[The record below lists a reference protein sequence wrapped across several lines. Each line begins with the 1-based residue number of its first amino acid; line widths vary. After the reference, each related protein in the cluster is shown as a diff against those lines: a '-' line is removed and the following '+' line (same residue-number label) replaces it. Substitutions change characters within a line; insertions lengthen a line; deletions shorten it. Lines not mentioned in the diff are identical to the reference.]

1 MRERERS
8 CTSSSPSRR
17 DGCMTRLQTTS
28 RLPLCPRMTLL
39 EHFAFL
45 HIIPQHC
52 YLVLSPNPEA
62 ALILERALTIESP

>member
-1 MRERERS
+1 
-8 CTSSSPSRR
+8 
-17 DGCMTRLQTTS
+17 
-28 RLPLCPRMTLL
+28 MTLL